1 MTNEDIKIK
10 QMISKEVLDQ
20 VPETTRY
27 VIKSLVFDS
36 DRNWNTVLRK
46 ILIFMPELWLKLNN
60 YGLDEKNLNN
70 ERLIK

>member
-27 VIKSLVFDS
+27 IIKSLVFDS

-46 ILIFMPELWLKLNN
+46 ILIFMPELWLKLDN
-60 YGLDEKNLNN
+60 YGLNEKNF
-70 ERLIK
+70 K

>member
-27 VIKSLVFDS
+27 IIKSLVFDS

-60 YGLDEKNLNN
+60 YGLDEKNF
-70 ERLIK
+70 K

>member
-10 QMISKEVLDQ
+10 QMISKEVLYQ
-20 VPETTRY
+20 VPKTTRY

-60 YGLDEKNLNN
+60 YGLDEK
-70 ERLIK
+70 KFK

>member
-36 DRNWNTVLRK
+36 DRNWNCVLRK

-60 YGLDEKNLNN
+60 YGLDEK
-70 ERLIK
+70 KFK

>member
-1 MTNEDIKIK
+1 MSNEDIKIK

-27 VIKSLVFDS
+27 IIKSLVFDS
-36 DRNWNTVLRK
+36 NRNWNTVLRK

-60 YGLDEKNLNN
+60 YGLDEKNF
-70 ERLIK
+70 K

>member
-10 QMISKEVLDQ
+10 QMISKEVLEQ
-20 VPETTRY
+20 VPETIRY

-60 YGLDEKNLNN
+60 YGLDEK
-70 ERLIK
+70 KFK

>member
-27 VIKSLVFDS
+27 IIKSLVFDS

>member
-10 QMISKEVLDQ
+10 QMISKEVLEQ
-20 VPETTRY
+20 VPETIRY

-36 DRNWNTVLRK
+36 DRNWNIVLRK

-60 YGLDEKNLNN
+60 YGLDEKNF
-70 ERLIK
+70 K

>member
-27 VIKSLVFDS
+27 IIKSLVFDS

-60 YGLDEKNLNN
+60 YGLNEKNF
-70 ERLIK
+70 K

>member
-60 YGLDEKNLNN
+60 YGLDEK
-70 ERLIK
+70 KFK

>member
-10 QMISKEVLDQ
+10 QMISKEVLEQ
-20 VPETTRY
+20 VPETIRY

-60 YGLDEKNLNN
+60 YGLDEKNF
-70 ERLIK
+70 K